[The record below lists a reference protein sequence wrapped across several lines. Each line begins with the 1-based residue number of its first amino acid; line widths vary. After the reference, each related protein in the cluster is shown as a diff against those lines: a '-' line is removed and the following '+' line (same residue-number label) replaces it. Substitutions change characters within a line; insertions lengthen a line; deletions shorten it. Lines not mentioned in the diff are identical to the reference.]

1 MSIVP
6 LLLFFFSFYIRL
18 FTLFP
23 HSPFPF
29 FATLTLVIRLASRHR
44 PVASASSS
52 TISSK
57 IKSNVVEPLFLL
69 FCLGLEGYACV
80 RARVTPFSKLRR
92 KFIPDLVSFTS
103 LVFYLSARERIKHRL
118 LNSLQIPPAAREYLS
133 PPIIAECGNALNL
146 RHRPPPFAINQHP
159 EIEISIGLPSKFLVK
174 PFLKPLFE
182 FVHSFFLFFL
192 TKKLGHKQDI
202 RAIGNLYDNKTG
214 KTVEKRRR

>member
-1 MSIVP
+1 MSIAP
-6 LLLFFFSFYIRL
+6 LFLFFFSFYIRL

-57 IKSNVVEPLFLL
+57 IKSNVVLFLL
-69 FCLGLEGYACV
+69 FCLGLEGCACV

-118 LNSLQIPPAAREYLS
+118 LNSLQILPAAREYLS

-159 EIEISIGLPSKFLVK
+159 EIEISIGLPSKFLVTALNR
-174 PFLKPLFE
+174 FLNRYSNF
-182 FVHSFFLFFL
+182 FFLFFNEE
-192 TKKLGHKQDI
+192 TRSQTGYSSDWKLV
-202 RAIGNLYDNKTG
+202 R
-214 KTVEKRRR
+214 

>member
-1 MSIVP
+1 MSIAP
-6 LLLFFFSFYIRL
+6 LLLLFFFLYSTFHPISALPVSILR
-18 FTLFP
+18 
-23 HSPFPF
+23 HSYSCHP
-29 FATLTLVIRLASRHR
+29 SRI
-44 PVASASSS
+44 SSSTIASSS

-57 IKSNVVEPLFLL
+57 IKSNVVLFLL
-69 FCLGLEGYACV
+69 FCLGLEGCACV

-182 FVHSFFLFFL
+182 FFLSFF
-192 TKKLGHKQDI
+192 
-202 RAIGNLYDNKTG
+202 
-214 KTVEKRRR
+214 

>member
-1 MSIVP
+1 MSIAP

-29 FATLTLVIRLASRHR
+29 FATLILVIRLASRHR

-57 IKSNVVEPLFLL
+57 IKSNVVLFLL
-69 FCLGLEGYACV
+69 FCLGLEGCACV

-159 EIEISIGLPSKFLVK
+159 EIEISIGLPSKFLVTALNR
-174 PFLKPLFE
+174 FLNRYSNF
-182 FVHSFFLFFL
+182 FFLFFNEE
-192 TKKLGHKQDI
+192 TRSQTGYSSDWKLV
-202 RAIGNLYDNKTG
+202 R
-214 KTVEKRRR
+214 